1 MIALSWEMQE
11 ALNKN
16 VGKFKQLTY
25 KAITMSYLFQEKR
38 KYMFT
43 KKNLNK
49 HFHSGMICNSQN
61 KQTTQICIN
70 WWVDKWNVVY
80 SYNRILFG
88 KKKEWSSDTDYNID
102 QLWKHVQWKKAKD
115 HTLYDST
122 YKMSTIVKSPETVDA
137 RFPGT
142 RRRKEWGVTPG
153 GFGFLWW
160 SLSNLNTNNF
170 RNRGKGD
177 ICNSFIK
184 PAEHTNLF

>member
-70 WWVDKWNVVY
+70 
-80 SYNRILFG
+80 
-88 KKKEWSSDTDYNID
+88 
-102 QLWKHVQWKKAKD
+102 
-115 HTLYDST
+115 
-122 YKMSTIVKSPETVDA
+122 
-137 RFPGT
+137 
-142 RRRKEWGVTPG
+142 
-153 GFGFLWW
+153 
-160 SLSNLNTNNF
+160 
-170 RNRGKGD
+170 
-177 ICNSFIK
+177 
-184 PAEHTNLF
+184 